1 MPGFLNLFS
10 IGMFVGYVSGLFGK
24 GGSAIATPLLQMAGT
39 PAFLAVA
46 SPLPATIP
54 GTIVAA
60 YVYLRRKIYDKDV
73 ILWSAIAGFPATIL
87 GAWLSKFT
95 SGQSLLLLSNVMLIL
110 LGIGFMLP
118 EKKNGQG
125 IVVDEPKQIRRS
137 IPLNMGIA
145 AVVGLASGLLA
156 NAGGFLLAPLYAK
169 VLRVPLKVAFA
180 CSIIVSM
187 ILAVP
192 GTLVHLELGHISWRI
207 VFYFGL
213 GSIPLSYL
221 GASSAVRMP
230 LRILTPL
237 FGIVN
242 VVIGIFGTADALGLH
257 WLHI

>member
-46 SPLPATIP
+46 SPLPAT
-54 GTIVAA
+54 V
-60 YVYLRRKIYDKDV
+60 
-73 ILWSAIAGFPATIL
+73 L
-87 GAWLSKFT
+87 GAWLSQFT
-95 SGQSLLLLSNVMLIL
+95 SGQSILLLSNLMLIL
-110 LGIGFMLP
+110 LGVGFLLP
-118 EKKNGQG
+118 EKKNGKG
-125 IVVDEPKQIRRS
+125 IAVDEPAQIRRS

-145 AVVGLASGLLA
+145 AIVGLASGLLA

-207 VFYFGL
+207 VLYFGL

-242 VVIGIFGTADALGLH
+242 VVIGIFGAADALGLH